1 MTESRDKRFDC
12 VEYKRLVQARRAAE
26 SRTLSHDEKRDQR
39 TQWLSRSDNPAA
51 QLWREMNERLKA
63 TVSSR

>member
-1 MTESRDKRFDC
+1 MSSDKRFDC
-12 VEYKRLVQARRAAE
+12 VEYKRVVQARRAAE
-26 SRTLSHDEKRDQR
+26 SRTLSPDEKREQR

-51 QLWREMNERLKA
+51 RLWREMNKRLKA